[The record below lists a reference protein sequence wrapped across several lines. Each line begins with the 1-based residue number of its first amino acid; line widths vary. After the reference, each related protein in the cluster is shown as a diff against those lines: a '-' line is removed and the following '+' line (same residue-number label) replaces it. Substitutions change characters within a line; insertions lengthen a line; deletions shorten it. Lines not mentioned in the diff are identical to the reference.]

1 MADTVSTGSS
11 VSSNWAGYRAA
22 TQDGNGFTR
31 VAGSWTEPSADC
43 STSSGHASFWVGLGG
58 SGAGDSGS
66 DSLEQAGTAVDCD
79 ASGNATHTAWYE
91 LLPAA
96 PVQLDLKVSAG
107 DHMSSSVAVNGS
119 AVTITVSDST
129 TGQSTTKN
137 LTMPNQPDVSTAEW
151 IAEAPSHCDNTSGC
165 QPLTLANFG
174 KVGFTNASA
183 TASGHTGTISD
194 SAWTSQ
200 PVTLSPGGGVTDVS
214 AGDSSSGGAQP
225 TDLSSDGSSFSVS
238 YVGRRRRAR
247 RRPGLT
253 RPPAATATT
262 RAPVATA
269 QAATATTRAPVATAQ
284 AATATTRVQ
293 VGTAT
298 ARARS
303 GSIPPRRPPYWRSS
317 DPSHASTPHGVGE
330 PVDSTGAGAG
340 GVKGGLWRGPR
351 ARPMRENLPCR
362 TLPPRSITRC
372 SPGCGR

>member
-1 MADTVSTGSS
+1 MKITRLSTLLVGAGLAAAALAPSATADTVSTGSS
-11 VSSNWAGYRAA
+11 VSSNWAGYRAE

-58 SGAGDSGS
+58 SGANDSES

-107 DHMSSSVAVNGS
+107 DHMSSSVTINGS

-174 KVGFTNASA
+174 KVSFTNASA

-200 PVTLSPGGGVTDVS
+200 PITLSPGGGVTDVS
-214 AGDSSSGGAQP
+214 ASDSSSGGAQP

-238 YVGRRRRAR
+238 YIGASSTGTSTGGYDPSASGYGYDPGSGGYGSGGYGSGSGSGSGGDGSGGDGSGGDGSGGYGYDPGSGGYGYGSGGYGDGSGGYGSVGID
-247 RRPGLT
+247 
-253 RPPAATATT
+253 PAAA
-262 RAPVATA
+262 AALLA
-269 QAATATTRAPVATAQ
+269 Q
-284 AATATTRVQ
+284 
-293 VGTAT
+293 
-298 ARARS
+298 
-303 GSIPPRRPPYWRSS
+303 Y
-317 DPSHASTPHGVGE
+317 
-330 PVDSTGAGAG
+330 
-340 GVKGGLWRGPR
+340 
-351 ARPMRENLPCR
+351 
-362 TLPPRSITRC
+362 
-372 SPGCGR
+372 